1 MRTLL
6 KKLYQYSYFAFLCV
20 HFGLFAILI
29 MFTENELSNII
40 IGEAIYI
47 HKALGPGLL
56 ESVYKECLYY
66 RLNKKELSVVKE
78 KAMPLIFEEIRM
90 ECGYRVDLIV
100 NNKVIIEIKCVE
112 ILGDI
117 HKAQTLTYLR
127 LTDIKLGLLINFNV
141 VLLKDGLKRIV
152 NNL

>member
-1 MRTLL
+1 ML
-6 KKLYQYSYFAFLCV
+6 
-20 HFGLFAILI
+20 
-29 MFTENELSNII
+29 TENELSNII

-47 HKALGPGLL
+47 HKTLGPGLL

-66 RLNKKELSVVKE
+66 RLIKKELNVIKE
-78 KAMPLIFEEIRM
+78 KAIPLIFEEIRM
-90 ECGYRVDLIV
+90 ECGYRADLIID
-100 NNKVIIEIKCVE
+100 NKVIVEIKSVE

-127 LTDIKLGLLINFNV
+127 LTGIKLGLLINFNV
-141 VLLKDGLKRIV
+141 ILLKDGLKRIV